1 MFAKVKQALAARFQ
15 AGWRHVTFDDATR
28 SEVEEAGADSPPA
41 LRTDSRSAARWGVI
55 ALVVGFGGFVVWAA
69 FAPLDEGVPAPGVVS
84 VESKRK
90 AVQHLRGGIVRK
102 IHVQEGSRVRAGDV
116 LISLDDVEARS
127 QLDIV
132 QAQWW
137 TALAQE
143 ARLLAEQAGAASV
156 RFPPELTTST
166 DARAQE
172 AMRIQQGLFQTR
184 REALTSQTR
193 ILGENLKGLKEQ
205 MAGLQALQAGKQRQ
219 IELLET
225 ELSSMR
231 ELAQEGFLPQV
242 RLMEIERML
251 AELSGSRANDL
262 ANIARARNAMSEIEL
277 RMVAI
282 RQEFQQEVQ
291 QRLSEVQKE
300 VENLRDRLVALR
312 EELNRLELRAPV
324 DGTVVGLNVFTVGG
338 VIQPGQTLMEIV
350 PEDESLL
357 IEVHI
362 PTNLIEK
369 VHPGLT
375 ADIRFATVK
384 GAMIPP
390 ISGTLVTV
398 SADRLLDPQSGMPYF
413 LGRVQ
418 VTAEGL
424 ETLRRSQH
432 SIHPGMPADVVIKTG
447 ERTLLQYLISPLTT
461 RIASALKEI

>member
-1 MFAKVKQALAARFQ
+1 MFAKFRQALASRFQ
-15 AGWRHVTFDDATR
+15 AGWRHATFDDATR
-28 SEVEEAGADSPPA
+28 RELEEPA
-41 LRTDSRSAARWGVI
+41 TQPVPDLRTDSHRPARWGMI
-55 ALVVGFGGFVVWAA
+55 ALVLGFGGFVAWAA

-137 TALAQE
+137 SALAQE
-143 ARLLAEQAGAASV
+143 ARLLAEQSGAASV
-156 RFPPELTTST
+156 RFPPELATSA

-172 AMRIQQGLFQTR
+172 AMRIQQELFHTR
-184 REALTSQTR
+184 RNALMSKTR
-193 ILGENLKGLKEQ
+193 IMQENLKGLKEQ
-205 MAGLQALQAGKQRQ
+205 ITGLEALQAGKQRQ
-219 IELLET
+219 IELLEHD
-225 ELSSMR
+225 LRAMR

-242 RLMEIERML
+242 RLTEIERAL
-251 AELSGSRANDL
+251 AELTGSRANDL
-262 ANIARARNAMSEIEL
+262 ANIARAKNAIAEIEL

-312 EELNRLELRAPV
+312 EEVARTTLRAPV
-324 DGTVVGLNVFTVGG
+324 SGRVVGLNVFTVGG

-362 PTNLIEK
+362 PTNLIER
-369 VHPGLT
+369 VHPGLA
-375 ADIRFATVK
+375 ADIRFATVQ
-384 GAMIPP
+384 GALLPP
-390 ISGTLVTV
+390 IAGRLVMV

-418 VTAEGL
+418 VTPEGL
-424 ETLRRSQH
+424 DTLRRTQH
-432 SIHPGMPADVVIKTG
+432 AIHPGMPADVVIKTG